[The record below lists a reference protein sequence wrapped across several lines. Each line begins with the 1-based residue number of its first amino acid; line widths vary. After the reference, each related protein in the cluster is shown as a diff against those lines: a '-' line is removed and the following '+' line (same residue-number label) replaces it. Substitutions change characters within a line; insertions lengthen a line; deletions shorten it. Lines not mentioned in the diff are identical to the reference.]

1 MDTEM
6 LYRTKLQEI
15 EREVRLMRLLV
26 SAREATPR
34 GLLASGPAARR
45 CPSIPLRL
53 LRRAC
58 RQAGALRPAS

>member
-15 EREVRLMRLLV
+15 EREVRRMRLLAPV
-26 SAREATPR
+26 REATPR
-34 GLLASGPAARR
+34 GRPASGPAARR

-53 LRRAC
+53 LR
-58 RQAGALRPAS
+58 ALRPAS

>member
-15 EREVRLMRLLV
+15 EREAQRVRLV
-26 SAREATPR
+26 AAAKEAPNR
-34 GLLASGPAARR
+34 PASEPAARR

-53 LRRAC
+53 LR
-58 RQAGALRPAS
+58 ALRSAS

>member
-15 EREVRLMRLLV
+15 EREVRRMRLLASV
-26 SAREATPR
+26 REATPR
-34 GLLASGPAARR
+34 GRPASEPAARR

-53 LRRAC
+53 LR
-58 RQAGALRPAS
+58 ALRPSS

>member
-15 EREVRLMRLLV
+15 EREVRRMRLLAA
-26 SAREATPR
+26 AREATCR
-34 GLLASGPAARR
+34 RDDSAARR

-53 LRRAC
+53 LR
-58 RQAGALRPAS
+58 ALRPAS